1 MTGELVTAKSG
12 LSKTVAGAAGMPAL
26 IVRAGGAAEKRF
38 VEFFAAQ
45 IRNRNTREAY
55 LRAVRDFLGWA
66 EDAAGIADLL
76 DIEPVHVAAWV
87 ELKTRTYEAQS
98 VKQQLAALRH
108 LFDWLVTGHV
118 LHTNPA
124 SFVRGPKFSYTK
136 GKTPILTPNEA
147 RKLIRA
153 IPADTVVGLRDRA
166 LIGLMIYTF
175 ARVSAAVNMN
185 VKDVYQKQEALWV
198 RLHEK
203 GGKHHEMPC
212 QHNLKDWLHAYI
224 EAAGIEGDK
233 GGPLFRTVD
242 RKTKTLSSTRLD
254 RQRAWA
260 MVKRRAQQAGIETE
274 GICNHTF
281 RGTGITAYLENP
293 EAKLEHAQQMAAHS
307 DPKTTR
313 LYDRRSDQVSMD
325 EVERIGI

>member
-1 MTGELVTAKSG
+1 MEGDLIAATSGVLETGNGVQNVPSLV
-12 LSKTVAGAAGMPAL
+12 VQ
-26 IVRAGGAAEKRF
+26 AGGDAQKRF
-38 VEFFAAQ
+38 IEFFAAQ
-45 IRNRNTREAY
+45 IRNRDTREAY
-55 LRAVRDFLGWA
+55 IRAVVDFFDWA
-66 EDAAGIADLL
+66 EEMDIGGLL

-87 ELKTRTYEAQS
+87 ELKTRSFEPQT

-118 LHTNPA
+118 LHANPA
-124 SFVRGPKFSYTK
+124 SFVRGPKFSYAK

-147 RKLIRA
+147 RRLIRS
-153 IPADTVVGLRDRA
+153 IPTDTVVGLRDRA

-175 ARVSAAVNMN
+175 ARVSAAVNMD
-185 VKDVYQKQEALWV
+185 VKDVYPKQEFLWV

-212 QHNLKDWLHAYI
+212 QHNLKDCLREYI
-224 EAAGIEGDK
+224 EAAGIGEEKDT
-233 GGPLFRTVD
+233 PLFRSVD
-242 RKTKTLSSTRLD
+242 RKTKKLSDRRLD

-260 MVKRRAQQAGIETE
+260 MVKRRAKQAGIETP

-313 LYDRRSDQVSMD
+313 LYDQRSDQVSLD

>member
-1 MTGELVTAKSG
+1 MEGDLIAATSGVLETGNGVQNVPSLV
-12 LSKTVAGAAGMPAL
+12 VQ
-26 IVRAGGAAEKRF
+26 AGGDAQKRF
-38 VEFFAAQ
+38 IEFFAAQ
-45 IRNRNTREAY
+45 IRNRDTREAY
-55 LRAVRDFLGWA
+55 IRAVVDFFDWA
-66 EDAAGIADLL
+66 EEMDIGGLL

-87 ELKTRTYEAQS
+87 ELKTRSFEPQT

-124 SFVRGPKFSYTK
+124 SFVRGPKFSYAK

-147 RKLIRA
+147 RRLIRS
-153 IPADTVVGLRDRA
+153 IPTDTVVGLRDRA

-175 ARVSAAVNMN
+175 ARVSAAVNMD
-185 VKDVYQKQEALWV
+185 VKDVYPKQEFLWV

-212 QHNLKDWLHAYI
+212 QHNLKDCLREYI
-224 EAAGIEGDK
+224 EAAGIGEEKDT
-233 GGPLFRTVD
+233 PLFRSVD
-242 RKTKTLSSTRLD
+242 RKTKKLSDHRLD

-260 MVKRRAQQAGIETE
+260 MVKRRAKQAGIETP

-313 LYDRRSDQVSMD
+313 LYDQRSDQVSLD

>member
-1 MTGELVTAKSG
+1 MAGDLIAATSGVLETGNGARNVPALV
-12 LSKTVAGAAGMPAL
+12 VAAGGDAQ
-26 IVRAGGAAEKRF
+26 KRF
-38 VEFFAAQ
+38 IEFFAAQ
-45 IRNRNTREAY
+45 IRNRDTREAY
-55 LRAVRDFLGWA
+55 IHAVVDFFDWA
-66 EDAAGIADLL
+66 EEMDIGGLL

-87 ELKTRTYEAQS
+87 ELKTRSFEPQT

-124 SFVRGPKFSYTK
+124 SFVRGPNFSYVK

-147 RKLIRA
+147 RRLIRS
-153 IPADTVVGLRDRA
+153 IPTDTVVGLRDRA

-175 ARVSAAVNMN
+175 ARVSAAVNMD
-185 VKDVYQKQEALWV
+185 VKDVYPKQEFLWV

-212 QHNLKDWLHAYI
+212 QHNLKDCLREYI
-224 EAAGIEGDK
+224 EAAGIGEEKDT
-233 GGPLFRTVD
+233 PLFRSVD
-242 RKTKTLSSTRLD
+242 RKTKKLSDRRLD

-260 MVKRRAQQAGIETE
+260 MVKRRAKQAGIETP

-313 LYDRRSDQVSMD
+313 LYDQRSDQVSLD

>member
-1 MTGELVTAKSG
+1 MTGELIEATSG
-12 LSKTVAGAAGMPAL
+12 LLETAGGASAMPGL
-26 IVRAGGAAEKRF
+26 IVRAGGDAQKRF
-38 VEFFAAQ
+38 IEFFAAQ
-45 IRNRNTREAY
+45 IRNKNTRQAY
-55 LRAVRDFLGWA
+55 VRAVAEFFAWA
-66 EDAAGIADLL
+66 DDVGIGNLL

-87 ELKTRTYEAQS
+87 ELKTNSYEPQT

-147 RKLIRA
+147 RKLIRS
-153 IPADTVVGLRDRA
+153 IPTDTLVGLRDRA

-185 VKDVYQKQEALWV
+185 VKDVYQKQESLWV

-212 QHNLKDWLHAYI
+212 QHNLKDWLREYI
-224 EAAGIEGDK
+224 EAAGIIEDK
-233 GGPLFRTVD
+233 DGPLFRTVD
-242 RKTKTLSSTRLD
+242 RKTRKIGSTRLD

-260 MVKRRAQQAGIETE
+260 MVKRRAAKAGIETQ

-313 LYDRRSDQVSMD
+313 LYDRRSDAVSMD

>member
-1 MTGELVTAKSG
+1 MAADLITASDAVRDTGYGARNLPSLVVS
-12 LSKTVAGAAGMPAL
+12 
-26 IVRAGGAAEKRF
+26 AGGNAQKRF
-38 VEFFAAQ
+38 IEFFAAQ
-45 IRNRNTREAY
+45 IRNKNTRAAY
-55 LRAVRDFLGWA
+55 IRAVVDSFDWA
-66 EDAAGIADLL
+66 EEMEIGGLL

-87 ELKTRTYEAQS
+87 ELKTQAYEPQT

-118 LHTNPA
+118 LYTNPA
-124 SFVRGPKFSYTK
+124 SFVRGPKFSYAK
-136 GKTPILTPNEA
+136 GKTPILTPREA
-147 RKLIRA
+147 RRLIRS
-153 IPADTVVGLRDRA
+153 IPTDTVVGLRDRA

-175 ARVSAAVNMN
+175 ARVSAAVNMD
-185 VKDVYQKQEALWV
+185 VKDVYPKQESLWV

-203 GGKHHEMPC
+203 GGKYHEMPC
-212 QHNLKDWLHAYI
+212 QHNLKDWLREYI
-224 EAAGIEGDK
+224 EAAGIGEYRDR
-233 GGPLFRTVD
+233 PLFRTVD
-242 RKTKTLSSTRLD
+242 RKTRKLGSTRLD

-260 MVKRRAQQAGIETE
+260 MVKRRAAKAGIETQ